1 MLLCR
6 GFMPLASVSND
17 ESTKIAESDEDS
29 NSLDELESELIELF
43 TRMAQLVGLPK
54 SIGQIYGL
62 IYASPEPLNLDEV
75 MSRLG
80 ISKGSASQGLK
91 FLRSANAVRTVSVP
105 GRRSDHYEPE
115 TSLRSL
121 ATGFLKEQIEPH
133 LDHGLERLSRLRE
146 LAADPELQADDLL
159 QERIQRLEKWHN
171 RASSMMPWVLRFL
184 GR

>member
-1 MLLCR
+1 MLLSP
-6 GFMPLASVSND
+6 GFMPLASVSDND
-17 ESTKIAESDEDS
+17 LPATVASESSD
-29 NSLDELESELIELF
+29 SLIELEAELIELF
-43 TRMAQLVGLPK
+43 SRMAQLVGLPK

-91 FLRSANAVRTVSVP
+91 FLRSSSAVRTVSVP

-133 LDHGLERLSRLRE
+133 LDHGVERLRA
-146 LAADPELQADDLL
+146 LASDPELQTEDLL
-159 QERIQRLEKWHN
+159 QERIQRLENWHN
-171 RASSMMPWVLRFL
+171 RASSMLPWVLRFL